1 MTVFYLGTMMHYN
14 DLDINSMYANNLCQ
28 EIVLTKP
35 RPVTLTGLSFD
46 FSYWPE
52 LKKENQYK
60 FSRAKWYEAK
70 LPKDGQGAYNWCM
83 ETFGAEPKNPDAWS
97 RWYFNVN
104 RTFRF
109 RDEQDYMWFVL
120 RWGK

>member
-14 DLDINSMYANNLCQ
+14 DLDINSMYATNLCQ

-35 RPVTLTGLSFD
+35 RPVTLTGLSFN
-46 FSYWPE
+46 FNYSSWPE
-52 LKKENQYK
+52 LKKENPYK
-60 FSRAKWYEAK
+60 FSRAKWY
-70 LPKDGQGAYNWCM
+70 